1 MTLLVGSNIAAIVC
15 DSTENRY
22 SYDDLPPTH
31 VARRRP
37 SKTVPTRILSCFRRG
52 FIKTI
57 VALFKAQPLAI
68 REASSLR
75 LIACFFPQPWSNQN
89 QFSSA

>member
-1 MTLLVGSNIAAIVC
+1 VSVGSAA
-15 DSTENRY
+15 DAHPPSN

-37 SKTVPTRILSCFRRG
+37 PKTVPTRILSCFRRG

-57 VALFKAQPLAI
+57 VALLKAQPLAI
-68 REASSLR
+68 AFGTAPWA
-75 LIACFFPQPWSNQN
+75 IACFFPQPWSNQN